1 MSNIVQQL
9 TQLLGDK
16 HVITGDAIAERA
28 TSYWDPTPMRAL
40 ALVFPGD
47 TNDVSAILKLCNKAR
62 QPVVVIGGNT
72 GGVEGQHSSQQEVV
86 ICMDRI
92 NQVEAIDTV
101 NSTITVQAG
110 CLLEVAREAV
120 AEKGLYYP
128 LDYGGRGSA
137 TVGGNTSSNAGGL
150 NVIRYGMMRNITLG
164 LEAVLAD
171 GTVISSMNRMVKNN
185 TGYDLKQLFI
195 GSEGTLGVVTRVVVK
210 LEETP
215 ASTNTALLALDS
227 FNQVTELL
235 RRLRRQLGGVLTAFE
250 FMDQEHYRAVTGEGK
265 NKAPMAPDYK
275 CYVVTETQGTHPE
288 QDAQAFEAVLSKTME
303 DGLVIDAIIAQSER
317 ERQELWQVRENF
329 EPLLADKPY
338 HIFDVSLPIGDM
350 EDYIEKVREDVYQR
364 WPNALCTSLAH
375 VGDNNLHFFITPRCE
390 PIDPDSKEAS
400 AEMVYAPLQALG
412 GSISAEHG
420 IGLEKKGYLG
430 LSRTVQEIGLMR
442 LLKRSM
448 DPNNILARGRIFEL
462 DVAEVE

>member
-1 MSNIVQQL
+1 MIEHL
-9 TQLLGDK
+9 TQLLGEK

-28 TSYWDPTPMRAL
+28 TSYWDPSPMQAL
-40 ALVFPGD
+40 ALVYPGNTD
-47 TNDVSAILKLCNKAR
+47 EVSAVLKLCNEAK

-72 GGVEGQHSSQQEVV
+72 GGVEGQHSRQEEVV
-86 ICMDRI
+86 ICMDRM
-92 NQVEAIDTV
+92 NQVEAIDAV

-110 CLLEVAREAV
+110 CTLEVAREA
-120 AEKGLYYP
+120 AADKGLYYP

-137 TVGGNTSSNAGGL
+137 TVGGNIASNAGGL

-215 ASTNTALLALDS
+215 ASTNTALLALNS
-227 FNQVTELL
+227 FEQVTELL
-235 RRLRRQLGGVLTAFE
+235 RRLRRDLGGVLTAFE
-250 FMDQEHYRAVTGEGK
+250 FMDSEHYRAVTGAGK
-265 NKAPMAPDYK
+265 NKAPMPSDYR
-275 CYVVTETQGTHPE
+275 CYVVTETQGT
-288 QDAQAFEAVLSKTME
+288 DARRDARAFEEVLSQIME
-303 DGLVIDAIIAQSER
+303 DGLVVDAIIAQSER
-317 ERQELWQVRENF
+317 ERRELWEVRENF
-329 EPLLADKPY
+329 EPLLANKPY

-350 EDYIEKVREDVYQR
+350 QHYIEKVRKDVYQR

-375 VGDNNLHFFITPRCE
+375 VGDNNLHFFIAPRCE
-390 PIDPDSKEAS
+390 PIDPDSKEA
-400 AEMVYAPLQALG
+400 AAKIVYSPLQARG

-420 IGLEKKGYLG
+420 IGLEKKAYLG
-430 LSRTVQEIGLMR
+430 LSRSPQEIDLMR

-448 DPNNILARGRIFEL
+448 DPNNILAPDRIFDL
-462 DVAEVE
+462 